1 MVTSRRQKA
10 VRHYMPGSC
19 GRRKSCRQGNFN
31 VVLELLLSHG
41 GSLEL
46 NYKKLNYIVCYRT
59 ELFKQVINQFE
70 LFTVVTENDGRV
82 MFYADWLIE
91 NITSKEKEEE
101 CARED
106 FAEGSKKYKIEF
118 LGLWTGELS
127 FTEQ

>member
-1 MVTSRRQKA
+1 M
-10 VRHYMPGSC
+10 
-19 GRRKSCRQGNFN
+19 
-31 VVLELLLSHG
+31 
-41 GSLEL
+41 
-46 NYKKLNYIVCYRT
+46 
-59 ELFKQVINQFE
+59 
-70 LFTVVTENDGRV
+70 TENDGRV

-101 CARED
+101 SARED

>member
-1 MVTSRRQKA
+1 
-10 VRHYMPGSC
+10 MPGSC
-19 GRRKSCRQGNFN
+19 GRKKSCRQGNFN

-46 NYKKLNYIVCYRT
+46 NYKKLNYIVCYRI
-59 ELFKQVINQFE
+59 ELLKQVINQFE

-101 CARED
+101 CVRED

-118 LGLWTGELS
+118 LGLRAGELN
-127 FTEQ
+127 FAK